1 MRRLRATAAAVEP
14 TLRLGLA
21 LAEARL
27 AIVSV
32 VLLAVA
38 VVAVSVWWDSL
49 DEVRNL
55 ILVLA
60 AVVGLPFL
68 TWRARVADRQAGTAE
83 QALRDARFERAV
95 QMLESRLRAVREAGR
110 LRIAEMGRRYPDD
123 YGGQAALL
131 LRDYFRATRSSG
143 TEARDDDA

>member
-1 MRRLRATAAAVEP
+1 MRRLRAAAAAVEP